1 MKRAVLDASAVMTFY
16 EDRPGAEK
24 VEGLI
29 REALEGKRELS
40 MSVVNW
46 GEVFYSVWRAKGQA
60 AARRVAAE
68 IVQLPIA
75 ILDANLELTR
85 LAAEIHAKHKLPY
98 ADCFAASL
106 AKHRKA
112 ELATADKDFAS
123 IAQQLKIVW
132 TVSA

>member
-24 VEGLI
+24 VENLI

-46 GEVFYSVWRAKGQA
+46 GEVFYSVWRAKGPEA
-60 AARRVAAE
+60 AQRVAAE

-123 IAQQLKIVW
+123 IEKQLKIVW
-132 TVSA
+132 TVGA